1 MVGVCL
7 FIARAIRSY
16 NIAHKFIGDK
26 KNILGIEIIPEQNKI
41 FEDKIKII

>member
-1 MVGVCL
+1 VQL
-7 FIARAIRSY
+7 EAIISHTSSSE
-16 NIAHKFIGDK
+16 IK